1 MTRDQHLAKYA
12 VLDQSVI
19 EALTN
24 NGLNATHMLTSIQLT
39 NFKSYRHASLVLA
52 PLTFLIGPNASG
64 KSNALEGI
72 RLLSW
77 LAKGKRLDD
86 IERDIQGGD
95 AVVRGQA
102 RDLFRDANQ
111 PFQLA
116 VHLAHAPEDW
126 CDFSITID
134 QLNKQLVIAGEQVSS
149 PDQKVP
155 LYRVDSEP
163 SAHSD
168 EISVAYNNFR
178 RGPTK
183 PHIPCS
189 NRQAVFYQLE
199 TPGRFQQAHIQ
210 AQKLIPA
217 VTRVFR
223 ETLRNIVFLDPRPA
237 QMRDYEY
244 AGDTQIKEDGSNLS
258 AVLYQLC
265 QSAETKQTLLEFV
278 RSLPEQDITDIQFIE
293 TQRQDVMVKL
303 EETFGKQSRFVDA
316 PLLSD
321 GTLRVL
327 AVGAALLSAPEGA
340 LLIVEEVDNG
350 VHPSRADLLVQ
361 QIRDLANKRRL
372 RVLMT
377 SHNPALLDALPDASL
392 ADVLCCYRDPRQ
404 GDSRLA
410 RLGDLER
417 YSELVAQGPLGQL
430 MTRKVLER
438 FLKDETTPQQR
449 REAALSW
456 LEALAEETESS

>member
-1 MTRDQHLAKYA
+1 
-12 VLDQSVI
+12 
-19 EALTN
+19 
-24 NGLNATHMLTSIQLT
+24 MLTSIQLT
-39 NFKSYRHASLVLA
+39 NFKSYRQAKLTLA

-64 KSNALEGI
+64 KSNAIEGI
-72 RLLSW
+72 RLLNW

-102 RDLFRDANQ
+102 RDLFRDATA
-111 PFQLA
+111 PFQLEA
-116 VHLAHAPEDW
+116 HLADAPQGW
-126 CDFSITID
+126 CDFSISIGQLND
-134 QLNKQLVIAGEQVSS
+134 QLVVTGEQITN
-149 PDQKVP
+149 PEQKVP
-155 LYRVDSEP
+155 LYRVDNEP
-163 SAHSD
+163 NAHSD

-178 RGPTK
+178 RGRTK

-199 TPGRFQQAHIQ
+199 TPGRFQQAHSE
-210 AQKLIPA
+210 AQQWIPA
-217 VTRVFR
+217 VSRVLR
-223 ETLRNIVFLDPRPA
+223 ETLRAIVFLDPRPA

-244 AGDTQIKEDGSNLS
+244 AGDRQLKEDGSNLS

-265 QSAETKQTLLEFV
+265 QQKDSKQALLDFI
-278 RSLPEQDITDIQFIE
+278 RSLPEQDITDIRFIE
-293 TQRQDVMVKL
+293 TQRQDVMVQL
-303 EETFGKQSRFVDA
+303 EETFGEKSRLVDA

-340 LLIVEEVDNG
+340 LLIIEEVDNG
-350 VHPSRADLLVQ
+350 VHPSRADLLVR
-361 QIRDLANKRRL
+361 QIRDLASQRRL

-377 SHNPALLDALPDASL
+377 SHNPALLDALPDAGL
-392 ADVLCCYRDPRQ
+392 ADVLCCYRDPQ
-404 GDSRLA
+404 LGDSRLI
-410 RLGDLER
+410 RLADLER

-430 MTRKVLER
+430 MTRRVLER
-438 FLKDETTPQQR
+438 FLKDETSPAQR

-456 LEALAEETESS
+456 LDALTQDTASAK